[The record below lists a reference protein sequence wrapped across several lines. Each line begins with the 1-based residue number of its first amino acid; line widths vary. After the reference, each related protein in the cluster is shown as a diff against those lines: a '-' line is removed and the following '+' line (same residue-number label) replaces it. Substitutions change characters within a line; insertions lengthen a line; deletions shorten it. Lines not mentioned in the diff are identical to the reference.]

1 MSNQKRKGRP
11 KKENQGDK
19 LVLRVDLEQE
29 LQSEFFK
36 IKDEHGFTNNTEVLR
51 FCIKQMAS
59 SKIYIIPDEM
69 WRNIEELVNDQR
81 IKDKHYI
88 NSTNDFL
95 QRAIHVFLQRINTD
109 RSNLHDIEFR
119 MNIKNENKRNLAHT
133 LIELQE
139 LSRSKGVQL
148 KELKK
153 SLVNLDESVI
163 EPFLDQFIQEK
174 LVNKYESNDKDV
186 YYYALDRNFLSEEP
200 IQ

>member
-1 MSNQKRKGRP
+1 MSAPKRKGRP

-29 LQSEFFK
+29 LQSDFFK
-36 IKDEHGFTNNTEVLR
+36 IKEEHGFTNNTEVLR

-69 WRNIEELVNDQR
+69 ESNIEELVNDQR
-81 IKDKHYI
+81 IRNKHYI
-88 NSTNDFL
+88 SSTNDFL

-119 MNIKNENKRNLAHT
+119 MNIKDGNRRNIAHG

-139 LSRSKGVQL
+139 LNQSKGVSIQD
-148 KELKK
+148 LKK
-153 SLVNLDESVI
+153 NLLNLEESDI
-163 EPFLDQFIQEK
+163 ESILDQFIQEK
-174 LVNKYESNDKDV
+174 LVVKYESKIDKT
-186 YYYALDRNFLSEEP
+186 YYYALDRSFLSEEP

>member
-1 MSNQKRKGRP
+1 MLTPKRKGRP

-19 LVLRVDLEQE
+19 LVLRVDLEHE
-29 LQSEFFK
+29 LQSDFFK
-36 IKDEHGFTNNTEVLR
+36 IKEEHGFTNNTEVLR

-69 WRNIEELVNDQR
+69 ERNIEELVNDQR
-81 IKDKHYI
+81 IRNKHYI
-88 NSTNDFL
+88 SSTNDFL

-119 MNIKNENKRNLAHT
+119 MNIKDGNRRNIAHA

-139 LSRSKGVQL
+139 LNQSKGVSIQD
-148 KELKK
+148 LKK
-153 SLVNLDESVI
+153 NLSNLEESDI
-163 EPFLDQFIQEK
+163 ESILDQFIQEK
-174 LVNKYESNDKDV
+174 LVVKYESKIDNT
-186 YYYALDRNFLSEEP
+186 YYYALDRSFLSEEP